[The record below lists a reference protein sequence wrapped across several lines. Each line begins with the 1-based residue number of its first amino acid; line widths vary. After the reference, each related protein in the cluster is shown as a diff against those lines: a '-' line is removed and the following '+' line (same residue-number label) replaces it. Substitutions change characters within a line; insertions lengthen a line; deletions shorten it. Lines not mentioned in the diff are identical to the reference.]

1 MSDALPPGD
10 PRPAV
15 PQSAERPH
23 PEINW
28 SAIERDPDFQELV
41 RRRRAFVVPAT
52 AFFLTW
58 YMGFIVLTA
67 VAPDFMGERVYQGL
81 TVGYVLALSQFLM
94 VLVLGIW
101 YLRKS
106 DREFDPLAAQVVDRY
121 DGGDAGER
129 KPADTG
135 ERDARF
141 IRAGHRWRTTTKEP
155 QS

>member
-1 MSDALPPGD
+1 MSDDLPPAD
-10 PRPAV
+10 QRPVAPRLADR
-15 PQSAERPH
+15 PQ
-23 PEINW
+23 PEIDW

-67 VAPDFMGERVYQGL
+67 VAPDFMGERIYEGL
-81 TVGYVLALSQFLM
+81 TVGYVLALTQFVM

-106 DREFDPLAAQVVDRY
+106 DRDFDPLAARVVERY
-121 DGGDAGER
+121 GGSDLDARVAAAAEAR
-129 KPADTG
+129 QARFTSRRRRPATTTG
-135 ERDARF
+135 EPR
-141 IRAGHRWRTTTKEP
+141 P
-155 QS
+155 